1 MGLLNHDMKK
11 DERPEMKHGADF
23 VVEKQVKRE
32 DIVQNSEQVTYST
45 NVRVDNHVR
54 NQLTALVNV
63 GAANNV
69 RELEKKMISAAV
81 DQLLNSDQS
90 RFYQILRILEEKDML
105 TSRNK

>member
-45 NVRVDNHVR
+45 
-54 NQLTALVNV
+54 TCGSTITFA
-63 GAANNV
+63 
-69 RELEKKMISAAV
+69 IS
-81 DQLLNSDQS
+81 
-90 RFYQILRILEEKDML
+90 
-105 TSRNK
+105 